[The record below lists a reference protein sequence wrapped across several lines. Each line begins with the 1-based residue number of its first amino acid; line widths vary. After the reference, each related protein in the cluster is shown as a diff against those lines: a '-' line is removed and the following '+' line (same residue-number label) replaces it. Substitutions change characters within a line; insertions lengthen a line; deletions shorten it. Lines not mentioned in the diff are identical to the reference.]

1 MKSSVNY
8 RTYRSVVWAIFAAVV
23 LLSLRVGAGAVE
35 GEKKIRLLDDCDPVT
50 FTAAFGENT
59 CIGNGHTTLDEFFE
73 ELEATQDVHKWK
85 NQPSEVQIQA
95 GRQAEVENRGGEP
108 HTFTHVAEFGGGL
121 LEDLN
126 ELSGNPI
133 PAPECFDF
141 ANIFN
146 VRRGDVRILPLLP
159 VGTHKFQ
166 CCLHPW
172 MRTVIEVR

>member
-1 MKSSVNY
+1 MKSSFNY
-8 RTYRSVVWAIFAAVV
+8 RTAVWAVFAAVV

-35 GEKKIRLLDDCDPVT
+35 GDKKIRVLDDCDQVT
-50 FTAAFGENT
+50 WTAVFGEGV
-59 CIGNGHTTLDEFFE
+59 CGAKGRTTVDEFFE
-73 ELEATQDVHKWK
+73 EIEATQVVHAWR
-85 NQPSEVQIQA
+85 NQPSEVQIEA
-95 GRQAEVENRGGEP
+95 GRQTEIENHGGET

-121 LEDLN
+121 LPDLN

-133 PAPECFDF
+133 PIPECFDF
-141 ANIFN
+141 ANIFV
-146 VRRGDVRILPLLP
+146 VRLGQVRVLQPLP